1 MRESIEKLSFNFD
14 EYGKKK
20 TILHCLYC
28 RKQWTGIRRLSVQ
41 RREGTREPD
50 KFREFEA
57 ATPLEGTYYHETVV
71 CQGCLNKVPNLYILQ
86 DKEPMLQK
94 AEDMKQ
100 DMEDYHMLDKYV
112 RQYLASLSMERVGE
126 LASRSSPPGDLTQKT
141 SILKRRLISAVINS
155 FEESHFLL
163 NWAEKARLKLAAL
176 QQEKVYLLQFS
187 LYDRMPDIVADGM
200 AFYHSRQKLPQ
211 EAYNSVKEKFDAL
224 RFPYKASAL
233 RGEGDSHQHRPISQ
247 KLVAR
252 LAKKHLADMDAF
264 LQSKGLTAD
273 MLFGRADA

>member
-28 RKQWTGIRRLSVQ
+28 RKQWAGIRRLSVQ

-163 NWAEKARLKLAAL
+163 SWAEKTRLKLAAL

-187 LYDRMPDIVADGM
+187 LYDRIPDIVADGT
-200 AFYHSRQKLPQ
+200 AFYHSRQKLPH
-211 EAYNSVKEKFDAL
+211 EAYNSVKKEFDAL
-224 RFPYKASAL
+224 RCLYEEPAFL
-233 RGEGDSHQHRPISQ
+233 DERESHRHRPISQ

-264 LQSKGLTAD
+264 LQSKGLTTD
-273 MLFGRADA
+273 MLFGRADT